1 MAIWTKIKSRIYYA
15 NYEIK
20 NMSKISLIG
29 AGQIGG
35 TLAHLIGL
43 KELVNEVVVF
53 DIASGIAKGK
63 ALDIAQSSSVDGFN
77 VRFEGTD
84 NYEDIKDSDVIIIT
98 AGVPRK
104 PGMSRDDL
112 LGINLKIIKQVAE
125 GIKKNSPNAFIICIT
140 NPLDVMVMAF
150 QKYSGLPTNKVVGM
164 AGILDSSRFKLFL
177 SRELKVPVKE
187 INAMVMGGH
196 GDTMVPLPRFTK
208 VSGKPLLDIVKE
220 GKLSEEK
227 LESINQRTRDGG
239 AEIVKLLEKGSAY
252 YAPAASGVEMAS
264 AYLNDEKKI
273 LPCAAYLNGEYGISN
288 IYAGVPV
295 IIGKNGVEKVE
306 EIKLN
311 DKEKKEFIN
320 SIDSVKKLW
329 EAASAID
336 PNLSK

>member
-1 MAIWTKIKSRIYYA
+1 MK
-15 NYEIK
+15 
-20 NMSKISLIG
+20 KISLIG

-43 KELVNEVVVF
+43 KELADEVVLF
-53 DIASGIAKGK
+53 DVASGIAKGK

-77 VRFEGTD
+77 LKFSGTD
-84 NYEDIKDSDVIIIT
+84 NYEDIKNSDVIIIT

-125 GIKKNSPNAFIICIT
+125 GIKKYSPNAFIICIT

-150 QKYSGLPTNKVVGM
+150 QKYSGLSTNKVVGM

-177 SRELKVPVKE
+177 SQELKTPVKDIE
-187 INAMVMGGH
+187 AMVMGGH

-208 VSGKPLLDIVKE
+208 VSGKPLLDLVKE
-220 GKLSEEK
+220 GKISQER
-227 LESINQRTRDGG
+227 LENINQRTRDGG
-239 AEIVKLLEKGSAY
+239 AEIVKFLEKGSAF

-264 AYLNDEKKI
+264 AYLRDEKKL
-273 LPCAAYLNGEYGISN
+273 LPCAAYLAGEYGISGL
-288 IYAGVPV
+288 YAGVPV
-295 IIGKNGVEKVE
+295 VIGSKGVERIE
-306 EIKLN
+306 EINLN
-311 DKEKKEFIN
+311 EKEKKEFMN
-320 SIDSVKKLW
+320 SINAVKKLW

-336 PNLSK
+336 PDLSK

>member
-1 MAIWTKIKSRIYYA
+1 
-15 NYEIK
+15 
-20 NMSKISLIG
+20 MSKISLIG

-43 KELVNEVVVF
+43 KELVNEVVLF
-53 DIASGIAKGK
+53 DVASGIAKGK

-77 VRFEGTD
+77 VKFTGTD

-125 GIKKNSPNAFIICIT
+125 GIKENAPNAFVICIT

-150 QKYSGLPTNKVVGM
+150 QKYSGLPANKVVGM

-177 SRELKVPVKE
+177 SEELNVPVRE
-187 INAMVMGGH
+187 IDAMVMGGH

-208 VSGKPLLDIVKE
+208 VSGKPLMDLLKD
-220 GKLSEEK
+220 GKISEEK

-239 AEIVKLLEKGSAY
+239 AEIVKYLEKGSAF
-252 YAPAASGVEMAS
+252 YAPAASGVEMAE
-264 AYLNDEKKI
+264 AFLKDQKKL
-273 LPCAAYLNGEYGISN
+273 LPCAAHLHGEYGIN
-288 IYAGVPV
+288 NVYAGVPV
-295 IIGKNGVEKVE
+295 IIGKEGVERIDEIDLNENEKTEFNNSVE
-306 EIKLN
+306 AVIKLW
-311 DKEKKEFIN
+311 DT
-320 SIDSVKKLW
+320 
-329 EAASAID
+329 ASKID
-336 PNLSK
+336 PDLNKD

>member
-1 MAIWTKIKSRIYYA
+1 MK
-15 NYEIK
+15 
-20 NMSKISLIG
+20 KISLIG

-43 KELVNEVVVF
+43 KELADEVIVF

-77 VRFEGTD
+77 VKFTGTD
-84 NYEDIKDSDVIIIT
+84 SYEDIKNSDVIIIT

-125 GIKKNSPNAFIICIT
+125 GIKKHSPNAFVICIT

-150 QKYSGLPTNKVVGM
+150 QKYSGLSTNKVVGM

-177 SRELKVPVKE
+177 SQELKTPVKDIE
-187 INAMVMGGH
+187 AMVMGGH

-208 VSGKPLLDIVKE
+208 VSGKPLLDLVKE
-220 GKLSEEK
+220 GKISQER
-227 LESINQRTRDGG
+227 LENINQRTRDGG
-239 AEIVKLLEKGSAY
+239 AEIVKFLEKGSAF

-264 AYLNDEKKI
+264 AYLRDEKKL
-273 LPCAAYLNGEYGISN
+273 LPCAAYLAGEYGISGL
-288 IYAGVPV
+288 YAGVPV
-295 IIGKNGVEKVE
+295 VIGSKGVERIE
-306 EIKLN
+306 EINLN
-311 DKEKKEFIN
+311 EKEKKEFMN
-320 SIDSVKKLW
+320 SINAVKKLW
-329 EAASAID
+329 KAALAID
-336 PNLSK
+336 SDLSK

>member
-1 MAIWTKIKSRIYYA
+1 
-15 NYEIK
+15 
-20 NMSKISLIG
+20 MSKISLIG

-43 KELVNEVVVF
+43 KELANEVVLF
-53 DIASGIAKGK
+53 DVASGIAKGK

-77 VRFEGTD
+77 VKFSGTD

-125 GIKKNSPNAFIICIT
+125 GIKKYSPNAFVICIT

-177 SRELKVPVKE
+177 SLELNVPVKE
-187 INAMVMGGH
+187 IHAMVMGGH

-208 VSGKPLLDIVKE
+208 ISGKPLNELVKQ
-220 GKLSEEK
+220 GKLSEER

-239 AEIVKLLEKGSAY
+239 AEIVKYLEKGSAF
-252 YAPAASGVEMAS
+252 YAPAASGVEMAK
-264 AYLNDEKKI
+264 AYMNNENKV
-273 LPCAAYLNGEYGISN
+273 LPCAAYLNGEYGVN
-288 IYAGVPV
+288 GIYAGVPV
-295 IIGKNGVEKVE
+295 VINNKGIDKIEVIE
-306 EIKLN
+306 L
-311 DKEKKEFIN
+311 DQKEKEQFDH
-320 SIDSVKKLW
+320 SIEAVKKLW
-329 EAASAID
+329 DAASAID
-336 PNLSK
+336 PDLKK

>member
-1 MAIWTKIKSRIYYA
+1 MT
-15 NYEIK
+15 
-20 NMSKISLIG
+20 KISLIG

-43 KELVNEVVVF
+43 KELANEVVLF
-53 DIASGIAKGK
+53 DVASGIAKGK

-77 VRFEGTD
+77 VKFSGTD

-125 GIKKNSPNAFIICIT
+125 GIKKYSPNAFVICIT

-177 SRELKVPVKE
+177 SLELNVPVIE
-187 INAMVMGGH
+187 IHAMVMGGH

-208 VSGKPLLDIVKE
+208 ISGKPLNELVKQ
-220 GKLSEEK
+220 GKISEER

-239 AEIVKLLEKGSAY
+239 AEIVKYLEKGSAF
-252 YAPAASGVEMAS
+252 YAPAASGVEMAK
-264 AYLNDEKKI
+264 AYMNNENKV
-273 LPCAAYLNGEYGISN
+273 LPCAAYLNGEYGVN
-288 IYAGVPV
+288 GIYAGVPV
-295 IIGKNGVEKVE
+295 VINNKGIDKIEVIE
-306 EIKLN
+306 L
-311 DKEKKEFIN
+311 DQKEKEQFDH
-320 SIDSVKKLW
+320 SIEAVKKLW
-329 EAASAID
+329 GAASAID
-336 PNLSK
+336 PDLKK

>member
-1 MAIWTKIKSRIYYA
+1 MT
-15 NYEIK
+15 
-20 NMSKISLIG
+20 KISLIG

-43 KELVNEVVVF
+43 KELADEVVLF
-53 DIASGIAKGK
+53 DVASGIAKGK

-77 VRFEGTD
+77 VKFSGTD

-125 GIKKNSPNAFIICIT
+125 GIKKYSPNAFVICIT

-177 SRELKVPVKE
+177 SLELNVPVKE
-187 INAMVMGGH
+187 IHAMVMGGH

-208 VSGKPLLDIVKE
+208 ISGKPLNELVKQ
-220 GKLSEEK
+220 GKISKER

-239 AEIVKLLEKGSAY
+239 AEIVKYLEKGSAF
-252 YAPAASGVEMAS
+252 YAPAASGVEMAK
-264 AYLNDEKKI
+264 AYMNNENKV
-273 LPCAAYLNGEYGISN
+273 LPCAAYLNGEYGVN
-288 IYAGVPV
+288 GIYAGVPV
-295 IIGKNGVEKVE
+295 VINNKGIDKIEVIE
-306 EIKLN
+306 L
-311 DKEKKEFIN
+311 DQKEKEQFDH
-320 SIDSVKKLW
+320 SIEAVKKLW
-329 EAASAID
+329 DAASAID
-336 PNLSK
+336 PDLKK